1 MEFRL
6 LGTVGIVM
14 DSGRLTLGPPKRRSL
29 LATLLLL
36 PNRPVP
42 VSALGKALW
51 EGEPPVRARSVVQ
64 GHVSHLRSLI
74 EGSGGAGYGVDLVTH
89 TGAYE
94 LRTPAGRVD
103 SARFKELV
111 RQARSQPDAAEVV
124 RLLHQALAL
133 WQGPALT
140 GTTAGPLLL
149 DAARALEEERVGAV
163 EQLADAY
170 GTLGQ
175 HERAAAEL
183 DAEIAAYP
191 LRESLAAALILALH
205 RSGRRAQAVERFHH
219 TRRLLADELG
229 VCPGPRLTQAF
240 EEVLREEPPAPRRT
254 RPSPARPPSPDTS
267 SCPAGQSYPAGQSS
281 PGTLASPADSPSSAD
296 SPSPTGP
303 VTPARLPSPAEQPS
317 SAPAAP
323 RTVAFGGRSSL
334 PRSPGGFT
342 GRAAQLARLDALTAE
357 DAPVCLVTGPAGVGK
372 TTLAVHWA
380 HHNAGRF
387 PDGLLFAD
395 LGGFGAHGPADG
407 ELVLHGFLRRLGVAP
422 EDVPD
427 SAEGAGALYR
437 ELTADRRVLVVLDD
451 AGSSAHVRPLLPGG
465 ARCVTLVT
473 SRDRLEG
480 LIVSEAARPVPVG
493 ILDDGDSA
501 ALLVSVLGA
510 RRVAAEPA
518 AARRLAELCGGLPL
532 ALRVVAAR
540 LAYQPDTSLEGMAAQ
555 LHDGNRR
562 LALLSVDDRGP
573 RAALGA
579 SLRHV
584 APQDRRMLYALA
596 SHPGGRIDVHAAA
609 ALAGT
614 TEDAALGALDTLAG
628 AHLVVEERDGHW
640 SLHDMIRLYARS
652 TGPRSE
658 DAVTGPDAEGALRR
672 LVDLLLRT
680 CLAAT
685 EAAEPSSQV
694 CCALPPETWLPFTR
708 PEFTSR
714 PQALHWYAEQRE
726 LLARTVAA
734 ARARG
739 LHAQAWRLGILQ
751 WPLMILRPRDEWCP
765 LLADALDSAQRD
777 PHAAGGDGESR
788 VRALLGWLLIEQDR
802 LPEAV
807 RHLEAAPA
815 MAVDPVSAA
824 TARINLGMAYAR
836 HGEVRRAQAECLR
849 GLALAVR
856 CGHLSSQRLALQHL
870 ARMALDGG
878 RPEQALALV
887 RQALTLTRAE
897 EEVAGWVWLRLQCGQ
912 ALWQLGRTAE
922 ALAEL
927 EESAGRAEAHGLH
940 ESAGHALELL
950 SRITGAQEYAERR
963 AVLATRAEEGTR
975 RA

>member
-1 MEFRL
+1 MEFKL
-6 LGTVGIVM
+6 LGTVGIVTE
-14 DSGRLTLGPPKRRSL
+14 SGRLTLGPPKRCSL
-29 LATLLLL
+29 LAALLLL

-64 GHVSHLRSLI
+64 GHVSHLRGLI
-74 EGSGGAGYGVDLVTH
+74 EGSGGAGHGVELVTH

-94 LRTPAGRVD
+94 LRTPADRVD

-111 RQARSQPDAAEVV
+111 RQARSRPDAEAVQ
-124 RLLHQALAL
+124 LLHRALAL

-170 GTLGQ
+170 GSQGQ
-175 HERAAAEL
+175 YERAAAEL

-191 LRESLAAALILALH
+191 LRESLVAALILALH

-240 EEVLREEPPAPRRT
+240 EEVLRDGPPAPRHT
-254 RPSPARPPSPDTS
+254 RPSPARPQSPDAS
-267 SCPAGQSYPAGQSS
+267 PCPAAGPSS
-281 PGTLASPADSPSSAD
+281 PGEPPSPGELPSSSGPETPAD
-296 SPSPTGP
+296 P
-303 VTPARLPSPAEQPS
+303 VTPARLPSPAEPPTC
-317 SAPAAP
+317 APPAP
-323 RTVAFGGRSSL
+323 RTGAFGGRGSL

-372 TTLAVHWA
+372 TALAVHWA

-395 LGGFGAHGPADG
+395 LAGFGAHGPADG

-422 EDVPD
+422 EDIPD

-465 ARCVTLVT
+465 AGCVTLVT
-473 SRDRLEG
+473 SRDRLGG

-493 ILDDGDSA
+493 ILDDGESA
-501 ALLVSVLGA
+501 ALLVSVLGS
-510 RRVAAEPA
+510 RRVAAEPD
-518 AARRLAELCGGLPL
+518 AARRLAGLCGGLPL

-540 LAYQPDTSLEGMAAQ
+540 LAYQPDTSLDGMAAQ
-555 LHDGNRR
+555 LLDDDRR

-573 RAALGA
+573 HAALGA

-640 SLHDMIRLYARS
+640 SLHDMIRLYVRTTA
-652 TGPRSE
+652 PRSE
-658 DAVTGPDAEGALRR
+658 DAVAGPGAQGALRR

-734 ARARG
+734 ARAGG

-802 LPEAV
+802 LPEAL

-815 MAVDPVSAA
+815 MAVDPVSEA

-836 HGEVRRAQAECLR
+836 AGEVRRAQAACLR

-856 CGHLSSQRLALQHL
+856 CGHLPSQRLALQHL

-878 RPEQALALV
+878 RPEQALARV

-963 AVLATRAEEGTR
+963 AALAARVEEGVP

>member
-1 MEFRL
+1 M
-6 LGTVGIVM
+6 G
-14 DSGRLTLGPPKRRSL
+14 
-29 LATLLLL
+29 
-36 PNRPVP
+36 
-42 VSALGKALW
+42 
-51 EGEPPVRARSVVQ
+51 
-64 GHVSHLRSLI
+64 
-74 EGSGGAGYGVDLVTH
+74 LVT
-89 TGAYE
+89 
-94 LRTPAGRVD
+94 
-103 SARFKELV
+103 
-111 RQARSQPDAAEVV
+111 Q
-124 RLLHQALAL
+124 
-133 WQGPALT
+133 
-140 GTTAGPLLL
+140 
-149 DAARALEEERVGAV
+149 
-163 EQLADAY
+163 
-170 GTLGQ
+170 
-175 HERAAAEL
+175 
-183 DAEIAAYP
+183 
-191 LRESLAAALILALH
+191 
-205 RSGRRAQAVERFHH
+205 
-219 TRRLLADELG
+219 
-229 VCPGPRLTQAF
+229 
-240 EEVLREEPPAPRRT
+240 EPQDDQS
-254 RPSPARPPSPDTS
+254 RPISRWAPPSSAPDV
-267 SCPAGQSYPAGQSS
+267 PPAGQSS
-281 PGTLASPADSPSSAD
+281 PGALSS
-296 SPSPTGP
+296 
-303 VTPARLPSPAEQPS
+303 PARLPSPAEPPS
-317 SAPAAP
+317 RAPAAP
-323 RTVAFGGRSSL
+323 RTGAFGGRGSL

-372 TTLAVHWA
+372 TALAVHWA

-395 LGGFGAHGPADG
+395 LGGFGARGPADG

-422 EDVPD
+422 EDIPD

-473 SRDRLEG
+473 SRDRLGG

-510 RRVAAEPA
+510 RRVTAEPA
-518 AARRLAELCGGLPL
+518 AARRLAGLCGGLPL

-555 LHDGNRR
+555 LLDGNRR

-596 SHPGGRIDVHAAA
+596 AHPGGRIDVHAAA

-640 SLHDMIRLYARS
+640 SLHDMIRLYART

-658 DAVTGPDAEGALRR
+658 DAVAGPGAEGALRR

-694 CCALPPETWLPFTR
+694 YCALPPETWLPFTR

-734 ARARG
+734 ARARR

-802 LPEAV
+802 LPEAL

-815 MAVDPVSAA
+815 MAVDPVSEA

-836 HGEVRRAQAECLR
+836 AGEVRQAQAECLR

-856 CGHLSSQRLALQHL
+856 CGHLPSQRLALQHL

-878 RPEQALALV
+878 RPEQALARV

-963 AVLATRAEEGTR
+963 ASLAARAEEGIR